1 MKDILVIFTGGTIGS
16 TVKGDSIGIT
26 PESSQTIIRMYENE
40 YGDAERFEF
49 ASPFTILS
57 ENLTPDR
64 LNELLLFIKNINMEK
79 YKGVIITHG
88 TDTLSYTSVFLGT
101 VLKDLL
107 PCPVVIIGTDKPP
120 EVPGSNAFANFDGS
134 VRLID
139 FLSKTGF
146 YKDVFTV
153 WQKGGTYAAY
163 VGRELSLA
171 DSAVDNFGIFGGEPF
186 AEFYPEGLNM
196 SGEGFSWK
204 VVINTSHEDRCEPVP
219 DEESR
224 RRLFESGL
232 KPGLRIAAF
241 KPYPGFSYGDAY
253 IDNADAVLVYGYHSG
268 TFCTGMGA
276 GNVEDK
282 DMVLQTL
289 ADKCRALGKPLYLA
303 SFKEGKKLY
312 ESVKGLDDE
321 GIIKL
326 YDMSFEAAYINCLLL
341 ESLK

>member
-153 WQKGGTYAAY
+153 WHKGGTYAAY
-163 VGRELSLA
+163 LGRELAVA
-171 DSAVDNFGIFGGEPF
+171 DSATDNFGIFGGEPF

-196 SGEGFSWK
+196 NGEGFSWK
-204 VVINTSHEDRCEPVP
+204 VVINTGHEDRCEPVP
-219 DEESR
+219 DEEGR
-224 RRLFESGL
+224 RKLFEKGIRADL
-232 KPGLRIAAF
+232 NIAAF
-241 KPYPGFSYGDAY
+241 RPFPGFSYDAD
-253 IDNADAVLVYGYHSG
+253 ISRADAVLVYGYHSG
-268 TFCTGMGA
+268 TFCTGKGA
-276 GNVEDK
+276 GDVHDK
-282 DMVLQTL
+282 RLLFQTL
-289 ADKCRALGKPLYLA
+289 SDKCRALGKPLYLA
-303 SFKEGKKLY
+303 SFKEDAREY
-312 ESVKGLDDE
+312 ESVKGLDE
-321 GIIKL
+321 TRIVKM